1 MTEIVSVCTVEISGN
16 QYTLVPDNPAF
27 RLQNIPRAQRTG
39 LRHQMRV
46 RAVRR
51 GNQVEI
57 LGEAVSS
64 SPPTQKSQSPA
75 ANLAAQPGRGQQ
87 GQQNPGGQPS
97 TGYFANPYNFV
108 PFSTGPRILEGLKEE
123 RPVGHDRWHE
133 GRYCAKLRIRFTVKT
148 PLLSLEL
155 TGKEAGKP
163 AIYSVRRAEDGTP
176 IVSGASIKGMLRA
189 TYEQAT
195 GSRLG
200 VFNHDGAQS
209 TRASSGDA
217 PKLKFAKVV
226 SHDAGK
232 NLLTLS
238 VQRPLLPTAPGVT
251 VAEPLWSFA
260 VPLGLLKPLAPT
272 FGDVVHAWVRLLNHN
287 ERKVDNRGRV
297 TWLRYHFWQVVS
309 IAHHATPPPAPG
321 ALGPWDKAVAGQ
333 GLVLLQGTLHNTGR
347 TFPKKNAERFFADR
361 VVSGSATLQ
370 NTPYTVPSHQYSD
383 VVARWRDKLDSFE
396 QDRRPSADYIARKRV
411 WASLPKDQTLYL
423 RDKGNMPE
431 FYPALISREA
441 FPATPAK
448 LLAPPLRP
456 AAGLNDLT
464 AADRVFGWVAG
475 DQGTPETTHR
485 ALLRVGGVVVTP
497 TGNPPQP
504 GKTTWELASLNSP
517 KPSNAR
523 FYTRDR
529 VGDPLHGWA
538 KGDGYQSN
546 HVLAGHKV
554 YPHHLREDAYWAFP
568 EDGWPSATTPD
579 KTPPRAVSGHYQNFL
594 APNGSKPDVS
604 IAIRDWIEPGTQL
617 ETTLYV
623 ENLSRDEL
631 AALLW
636 VITLGDGQEDR
647 HHRLGM
653 GKPLGFGSLTAQIVW
668 EHSVLVDHAAL
679 RARYDA
685 ASPGT
690 PEEGDSAPQKTP
702 HSGSESEARALIA
715 EFDITFRQHSPATY
729 LSLLAAARGT
739 DLPVHYPR
747 LGAGTGELA
756 PQAESY
762 QWFVANDRPTGKKHA
777 LPLLTPSENVPVEDL
792 PTDPTKDRRRR
803 AT

>member
-1 MTEIVSVCTVEISGN
+1 VTEIVSDCTVDIRGK
-16 QYTLVPDNPAF
+16 QYMLVPDEPAF
-27 RLQNIPRAQRTG
+27 GRQYIPRAQRTG
-39 LRHQMRV
+39 LRHRMRV

-64 SPPTQKSQSPA
+64 SPPTQKSESPA
-75 ANLAAQPGRGQQ
+75 ASLAPQPGQAQQ
-87 GQQNPGGQPS
+87 GQKNPGSQPS
-97 TGYFANPYNFV
+97 AGYFANPYNFV
-108 PFSTGPRILEGLKEE
+108 PFSTGPRALDGLKEE
-123 RPVGHDRWHE
+123 KPVGHDRWHE

-148 PLLSLEL
+148 PLLSVEL
-155 TGKEAGKP
+155 ARKEEGKP
-163 AIYSVRRAEDGTP
+163 AVYSVRRDADGKP

-200 VFNHDGAQS
+200 VFKHDGAQS

-217 PKLKFAKVV
+217 PKLRFAKVV
-226 SHDAGK
+226 SHEPGR

-238 VQRPLLPTAPGVT
+238 VQSPLLPTGPGVA

-260 VPLGLLKPLAPT
+260 VPLRLLKPLAPT
-272 FGDVVHAWVRLLNHN
+272 FGDVVHAWVQLLNHN

-297 TWLRYHFWQVVS
+297 TWVRYHFWQVVS
-309 IAHHATPPPAPG
+309 IDRAATPPPTPG
-321 ALGPWDKAVAGQ
+321 PLGPWDKAVAGQ

-347 TFPKKNAERFFADR
+347 TFPKKNAERFFADK
-361 VVSGSATLQ
+361 VITGAATLR
-370 NTPYTVPSHQYSD
+370 NSPYTVPRDQYPD

-396 QDRRPSADYIARKRV
+396 QDRRPRADYIARKQV
-411 WASLPKDQTLYL
+411 WAALPKDQTLYL
-423 RDKGNMPE
+423 RDKGTMPE
-431 FYPALISREA
+431 FYPALISREV
-441 FPATPAK
+441 FPNTPAT
-448 LLAPPLRP
+448 LLPPPLKP
-456 AAGLNDLT
+456 AAGLADLT

-497 TGNPPQP
+497 TGNPPKP

-517 KPSNAR
+517 KPANAR
-523 FYTRDR
+523 FYTRDAK
-529 VGDPLHGWA
+529 GDPLHGWA
-538 KGDGYQSN
+538 KGDGYQSD

-568 EDGWPSATTPD
+568 RDGWPSATAPD
-579 KTPPRAVSGHYQNFL
+579 KTPHREVSGHYQNFL
-594 APNGSKPDVS
+594 APTGSKPDVS

-617 ETTLYV
+617 QTTLYV
-623 ENLSRDEL
+623 ENVNRDEL

-636 VITLGDGQEDR
+636 VITLGDGQDAR

-653 GKPLGFGSLTAQIVW
+653 GKPLGFGSLTAEIDW
-668 EHSVLVDHAAL
+668 ERSVLFDQAAIKV
-679 RARYDA
+679 RYDA
-685 ASPGT
+685 
-690 PEEGDSAPQKTP
+690 GDSSDQ
-702 HSGSESEARALIA
+702 EEADTRQTTAHTASAEVARGLIE
-715 EFDITFRQHSPATY
+715 EFDRTFRQHSPATY
-729 LSLLAAARGT
+729 LSLLAAACGT

-747 LGAGTGELA
+747 LGTGPGEVA

-762 QWFVANDRPTGKKHA
+762 QWFVANDRPTGRKHA
-777 LPLLTPSENVPVEDL
+777 LPLLTPSTTVPVEVL
-792 PTDPTKDRRRR
+792 PTDPTKETRKRR
-803 AT
+803 T